1 MKIQK
6 NQEYSYQVGNYLALE
21 HPTYVRRSVDKEL
34 FNALKKGE
42 YCYVLSS
49 PQTGKSSLK
58 IRTIQLLQAENIICI
73 ALDMTRVNNKLLTL
87 EEWYEQIILT
97 LENTFLFP
105 RHFPELWWE
114 EMADLPADERLFIFI
129 EEVLLV
135 NTQNEKIVI
144 FIDEVNDD
152 SVVNSGFSSL
162 GVLIDYC
169 LEERTNNPKFQRL
182 TFALL
187 GKTIPDNLIDRCR
200 FIELNSFKKEEV
212 AHLVQPFKGIVKQP
226 LQVIEKILYWSGGQ
240 PFLTQKLCQIAID
253 YLGERRG
260 EENYNEIAL
269 IEDLVKI
276 CVIENWDSQDYP
288 IHFNKIQN
296 LLLKNIQKSTSH
308 LEIYQQILKH
318 GRLRPPGQDNQ
329 KFKNDAIANNRWEIK
344 ELLRS
349 GVAKINNGFLEVY
362 SPIYAEIFNQEW
374 VQQYLPTVTNSA
386 PQTNPQ
392 ILELNDREKISL
404 MIPDFSNIEVKETN
418 QINNNGLIKPED
430 IPVQKNQNHTEEGRR
445 KKEEGR
451 KKKLLGFE
459 SLSNFKHPVDG
470 GVLNSKEKDNKNNNS
485 NEIQVQPQHELGE
498 ITAQKNQNNPNNIP
512 LQPQQKQQEIPVQ
525 KNLDHRE
532 EGRRK
537 KEEGRKKK
545 WLEFESSS
553 NFKHTIDGGVLN
565 PKEKDN
571 KNNNSN
577 EIQVQPQQELGEI
590 AANKIQNNSN
600 NIQLQSQQK
609 QADKPAKKVNNKVQK
624 KQIIRKK
631 VKTSSNQQNKLKLGA
646 AGLVI
651 VSITAMTVVGW
662 ASKLFKDTQNQ
673 LQRTEYQLEKAQY
686 ELQEAQEGTKLE
698 HKGISA
704 LRKFEIAEIE
714 ALLSAMQVGKEL
726 KELVGGDRPLQY
738 YPATSPIFAL
748 QQILNN
754 IHEKNQIPNVK
765 KITMSPDG
773 QLLATVNNDGTA
785 KILKYS
791 GQSVAQLRG
800 HQGKVSH
807 IKFSPEGN
815 ILATAGDD
823 STVRIWDFL
832 GKQQVELKGHE
843 GQIWQITFSP
853 DGKYIATAGEDGTA
867 RIWNISGKK
876 IATLKKH
883 QGRILDVT
891 FSPDG
896 KYIATAG
903 WDGTARIWNR
913 SGRQLARLRGHKG
926 SVEKVIFSTDGQRLA
941 TAGWDGTIRV
951 WRRSS
956 GKLLTKLKGGEGG
969 IWNVSFSPDGKSL
982 ATAGEDGS
990 VAIWDTSGQV
1000 LSKLPGHQGIVT
1012 SVSFSP
1018 DGERLATA
1026 GSDGSVKIWNKN
1038 GNLLTNLR
1046 GHQGRVWE
1054 VNFDADGQRLL
1065 TLGEDGTGRIWELEG
1080 NYETTLK
1087 GNSDIFGSVI
1097 FSSNSQKLATAAVDG
1112 TARIWDISGKPLAQ
1126 FNGYL
1131 GMFGDMSFSPDGQR
1145 LATAGDSGQGRIW
1158 KISGEELIE
1167 LKGKK
1172 GRAKQIGFSPDG
1184 QRLATVGEDGVA
1196 RIWNNS
1202 GQQLAESKGHNGRV
1216 LDVVFSPDGQYIGTA
1231 GEDGIAKIWDSSFQL
1246 VSELKILSSWV
1257 ESMAFSPSGKYI
1269 VTGDSNGVVKI
1280 WDFSGNQIAD
1290 LKGNIG
1296 SVNNLTF
1303 SADGEQVAS
1312 MGKDGMVRIWDITGR
1327 QLAQFENAKALSLDG
1342 KYVATLVDNNLQLWR
1357 VKGLNDLLK
1366 GSCDWL
1372 QNYFITH
1379 PKVKEDLEICE

>member
-6 NQEYSYQVGNYLALE
+6 NQKYSYQVGNYLASD
-21 HPTYVRRSVDKEL
+21 HPTYVRRSADKEL

-58 IRTIQLLQAENIICI
+58 IRIIQLLQAENIICI
-73 ALDMTRVNNKLLTL
+73 ALDMARVNNQFLTL

-97 LENTFLFP
+97 LEKTFLFP

-152 SVVNSGFSSL
+152 SFVNSGFSSL

-169 LEERTNNPKFQRL
+169 LEKRTNNPRFKRL

-187 GKTIPDNLIDRCR
+187 GTTIPDNLVDRCR

-240 PFLTQKLCQIAID
+240 PFLTQKLCQITIN
-253 YLGERRG
+253 YLGERTG
-260 EENYNEIAL
+260 EENYNDITL
-269 IEDLVKI
+269 VEDLVTI

-288 IHFNKIQN
+288 IHFKKIQN

-308 LEIYQQILKH
+308 LEIYQKILKH

-329 KFKNDAIANNRWEIK
+329 KFKNDAIANHQWEIK

-374 VQQYLPTVTNSA
+374 VQQYLPTVTNFA

-392 ILELNDREKISL
+392 ILELNDRKKISI
-404 MIPDFSNIEVKETN
+404 MESDFSNIEVKETN
-418 QINNNGLIKPED
+418 QINNNGLIIPED
-430 IPVQKNQNHTEEGRR
+430 IPEQKNQNHTEEGRR

-470 GVLNSKEKDNKNNNS
+470 GVLN
-485 NEIQVQPQHELGE
+485 
-498 ITAQKNQNNPNNIP
+498 
-512 LQPQQKQQEIPVQ
+512 
-525 KNLDHRE
+525 
-532 EGRRK
+532 
-537 KEEGRKKK
+537 
-545 WLEFESSS
+545 
-553 NFKHTIDGGVLN
+553 

-590 AANKIQNNSN
+590 AAQKNQNNPN
-600 NIQLQSQQK
+600 NIPLQPQQK
-609 QADKPAKKVNNKVQK
+609 QQEIAAQKNQNNLNNIPLQLQQKQQEIPVQKNQNKVQK
-624 KQIIRKK
+624 NQIIRKK
-631 VKTSSNQQNKLKLGA
+631 VKTSSNQQNKLKLGV

-673 LQRTEYQLEKAQY
+673 LQRTEYQLEKAKY

-698 HKGISA
+698 RKGISA

-714 ALLSAMQVGKEL
+714 ALLSAMQAGKEL
-726 KELVGGDRPLQY
+726 KKLVGGDRPLQY

-807 IKFSPEGN
+807 VKFSPEGN

-823 STVRIWDFL
+823 STVRIWDFQ

-867 RIWNISGKK
+867 RIWDISGKK

-883 QGRILDVT
+883 RGRILDVT
-891 FSPDG
+891 FSPNG
-896 KYIATAG
+896 RYIATAG

-913 SGRQLARLRGHKG
+913 SGRQLARLRGHQG
-926 SVEKVIFSTDGQRLA
+926 SVEKVIFSPDGQRLA
-941 TAGWDGTIRV
+941 TAGWDGTIRI
-951 WRRSS
+951 WQRSS

-969 IWNVSFSPDGKSL
+969 VWNVSFSPDGKSL
-982 ATAGEDGS
+982 ATAGEDGT
-990 VAIWDTSGQV
+990 ALIWDTSGQV

-1046 GHQGRVWE
+1046 GHQGRVWD
-1054 VNFDADGQRLL
+1054 VNFSTDGQRLL
-1065 TLGEDGTGRIWELEG
+1065 TLGEDGTGRIWELED
-1080 NYETTLK
+1080 NHEATLK

-1097 FSSNSQKLATAAVDG
+1097 FSPNSQKLATAAVDG
-1112 TARIWDISGKPLAQ
+1112 TARIWDISGKPLAK

-1167 LKGKK
+1167 LRGKK

-1202 GQQLAESKGHNGRV
+1202 GQQLAE
-1216 LDVVFSPDGQYIGTA
+1216 
-1231 GEDGIAKIWDSSFQL
+1231 
-1246 VSELKILSSWV
+1246 
-1257 ESMAFSPSGKYI
+1257 
-1269 VTGDSNGVVKI
+1269 
-1280 WDFSGNQIAD
+1280 
-1290 LKGNIG
+1290 
-1296 SVNNLTF
+1296 
-1303 SADGEQVAS
+1303 
-1312 MGKDGMVRIWDITGR
+1312 
-1327 QLAQFENAKALSLDG
+1327 
-1342 KYVATLVDNNLQLWR
+1342 
-1357 VKGLNDLLK
+1357 
-1366 GSCDWL
+1366 
-1372 QNYFITH
+1372 
-1379 PKVKEDLEICE
+1379 

>member
-6 NQEYSYQVGNYLALE
+6 NQKYSYQVGNYLASD
-21 HPTYVRRSVDKEL
+21 HPTYVRRSADKEL
-34 FNALKKGE
+34 FNALKAGE

-49 PQTGKSSLK
+49 PKTGKSSLK

-73 ALDMTRVNNKLLTL
+73 DFDMTRVNNKLLTL

-97 LENTFLFP
+97 LEKTFLFP

-114 EMADLPADERLFIFI
+114 EMADLPADERLFTFI

-135 NTQNEKIVI
+135 NTQKEKIVI
-144 FIDEVNDD
+144 FIDEVNDE

-169 LEERTNNPKFQRL
+169 LEQRTNNPKFKRL

-187 GKTIPDNLIDRCR
+187 GTTIPDNLIDRCR
-200 FIELNSFKKEEV
+200 YIELNSFKKEEV
-212 AHLVQPFKGIVKQP
+212 THLAQPFKGIVKQP

-240 PFLTQKLCQIAID
+240 PFLTQKLCQIAIN

-269 IEDLVKI
+269 VEDLVEI
-276 CVIENWDSQDYP
+276 CIIENWDSQDYP

-296 LLLKNIQKSTSH
+296 LLLKNIQKSISH

-329 KFKNDAIANNRWEIK
+329 KFKNDAIANNKWEIK

-349 GVAKINNGFLEVY
+349 GVAKINHGFLEVY

-374 VQQYLPTVTNSA
+374 VQQYLPTVTNFA

-392 ILELNDREKISL
+392 ILELNDQEKMPL
-404 MIPDFSNIEVKETN
+404 MIPDFSNEEGRRKKEEGRNKKWMGTQTPTN
-418 QINNNGLIKPED
+418 YQYPVDGGILNPKEKDNKNNNPNEIQVQQQHELGEITA
-430 IPVQKNQNHTEEGRR
+430 QKNQNHIGEGRR

-470 GVLNSKEKDNKNNNS
+470 GVLN
-485 NEIQVQPQHELGE
+485 
-498 ITAQKNQNNPNNIP
+498 
-512 LQPQQKQQEIPVQ
+512 
-525 KNLDHRE
+525 
-532 EGRRK
+532 
-537 KEEGRKKK
+537 
-545 WLEFESSS
+545 
-553 NFKHTIDGGVLN
+553 

-571 KNNNSN
+571 KNNNPN
-577 EIQVQPQQELGEI
+577 EIQVQQQQELGEI
-590 AANKIQNNSN
+590 TAHKIQNNSN

-609 QADKPAKKVNNKVQK
+609 QADKPAQKNQNKVQK
-624 KQIIRKK
+624 KQVIRKK
-631 VKTSSNQQNKLKLGA
+631 VKTSSNQQNQLKLGV

-651 VSITAMTVVGW
+651 VSITAMTVVTW

-673 LQRTEYQLEKAQY
+673 LQRAEYQLEKAQY

-714 ALLSAMQVGKEL
+714 ALLSAMQAGKEL

-785 KILKYS
+785 RILKYS

-807 IKFSPEGN
+807 VKFSPQGE

-823 STVRIWDFL
+823 STVRIWDFQ

-843 GQIWQITFSP
+843 GQIWQITFSS

-883 QGRILDVT
+883 KGRILDVT

-896 KYIATAG
+896 RYIATAG

-913 SGRQLARLRGHKG
+913 AGRQLARLRGHKG
-926 SVEKVIFSTDGQRLA
+926 SVEKVIFSPDSQRLA
-941 TAGWDGTIRV
+941 TAGWDGTIRI

-969 IWNVSFSPDGKSL
+969 VWNVSFSPDGNSL
-982 ATAGEDGS
+982 ATAGEDGT
-990 VAIWDTSGQV
+990 ALIWDTSGQV

-1026 GSDGSVKIWNKN
+1026 GSDGSVKIWNNN

-1054 VNFDADGQRLL
+1054 VNFSADGQVLL
-1065 TLGEDGTGRIWELEG
+1065 TLGEDGTGRTWELEG
-1080 NYETTLK
+1080 NHEATLQ
-1087 GNSDIFGSVI
+1087 GNSDIFGSVS

-1131 GMFGDMSFSPDGQR
+1131 GMFGDMSFSPDAQR

-1202 GQQLAESKGHNGRV
+1202 GQQLAELKGHNGRV

-1246 VSELKILSSWV
+1246 VSELKILSSWI
-1257 ESMAFSPSGKYI
+1257 ESMAFSSSGKYI

-1290 LKGNIG
+1290 LKGNIN

-1327 QLAQFENAKALSLDG
+1327 QLAQFENAKALSVDG
-1342 KYVATLVDNNLQLWR
+1342 KYVATLVDNDLQLWR

-1372 QNYFITH
+1372 QDYFITH
-1379 PKVKEDLEICE
+1379 PKVKEDLEICDN

>member
-21 HPTYVRRSVDKEL
+21 HPTYVRRSADKEL

-73 ALDMTRVNNKLLTL
+73 ALDMTRVNNKLLTI

-97 LENTFLFP
+97 LEKTFLFP

-114 EMADLPADERLFIFI
+114 EMAYLPGDERLFIFI

-144 FIDEVNDD
+144 FIDEVNDE

-169 LEERTNNPKFQRL
+169 IEQRTNNPKFQRL

-187 GKTIPDNLIDRCR
+187 GTTIPDNLIDRCR
-200 FIELNSFKKEEV
+200 YIELNSFKKEEV
-212 AHLVQPFKGIVKQP
+212 AHLAQLFKGIVKKP

-329 KFKNDAIANNRWEIK
+329 KFKNDAIANHQWEIK
-344 ELLRS
+344 ELLKS
-349 GVAKINNGFLEVY
+349 GVAKVNHGFLEVY
-362 SPIYAEIFNQEW
+362 SPIYAEIFDREW
-374 VQQYLPTVTNSA
+374 VQQYLPTVTNFA

-404 MIPDFSNIEVKETN
+404 MVSDFSN
-418 QINNNGLIKPED
+418 
-430 IPVQKNQNHTEEGRR
+430 EEGRR

-451 KKKLLGFE
+451 
-459 SLSNFKHPVDG
+459 N
-470 GVLNSKEKDNKNNNS
+470 
-485 NEIQVQPQHELGE
+485 
-498 ITAQKNQNNPNNIP
+498 
-512 LQPQQKQQEIPVQ
+512 
-525 KNLDHRE
+525 
-532 EGRRK
+532 
-537 KEEGRKKK
+537 KK
-545 WLEFESSS
+545 WIGTQTLT
-553 NFKHTIDGGVLN
+553 NYQNPVDGGVLN

-577 EIQVQPQQELGEI
+577 EIQVQQQHELGEI
-590 AANKIQNNSN
+590 TAHKNQNNFHNIPLKLLEKQQEKPVQKNQNNPN
-600 NIQLQSQQK
+600 NIPLKLLEKQQE
-609 QADKPAKKVNNKVQK
+609 KPTEKINNKVQK
-624 KQIIRKK
+624 KQIVRKK
-631 VKTSSNQQNKLKLGA
+631 VKTSSNQQNKLKLGV

-662 ASKLFKDTQNQ
+662 ATKLFKDTQNQ
-673 LQRTEYQLEKAQY
+673 LQRAEYQLEKAQY

-698 HKGISA
+698 HKGITA

-714 ALLSAMQVGKEL
+714 ALLSAMQAGKEL

-1026 GSDGSVKIWNKN
+1026 GSDGSVKIWNNN
-1038 GNLLTNLR
+1038 GNLLANLR

-1054 VNFDADGQRLL
+1054 VNFNADGQRLL
-1065 TLGEDGTGRIWELEG
+1065 TLGEDGTGRIWSLEG
-1080 NYETTLK
+1080 NHETTLQ
-1087 GNSDIFGSVI
+1087 GNSDIFGSVS

-1372 QNYFITH
+1372 QDYFITH
-1379 PKVKEDLEICE
+1379 PKVKDDLEICDM

>member
-21 HPTYVRRSVDKEL
+21 HPTYVRRSADKEL

-49 PQTGKSSLK
+49 QQTGKSSLK

-144 FIDEVNDD
+144 FIDEVNDE

-187 GKTIPDNLIDRCR
+187 GTTIPDNLVDRYR
-200 FIELNSFKKEEV
+200 FIELKSFKKEEV
-212 AHLVQPFKGIVKQP
+212 AHLAQPFKGIVKQP

-240 PFLTQKLCQIAID
+240 PFLMQKLCQITMD
-253 YLGERRG
+253 YLGERKE
-260 EENYNEIAL
+260 EENYNDIDL
-269 IEDLVKI
+269 VEDLVKI

-288 IHFNKIQN
+288 IHFKKIQN
-296 LLLKNIQKSTSH
+296 LLLKNIEKSTSH

-318 GRLRPPGQDNQ
+318 RRLKSSGQDNQ
-329 KFKNDAIANNRWEIK
+329 KFKNDAIANNKWEIK

-349 GVAKINNGFLEVY
+349 GVAKINRGFLEVY

-374 VQQYLPTVTNSA
+374 VQQYLPTVTTA

-404 MIPDFSNIEVKETN
+404 MASDFSNEEGRRKKEEGRKKKWIGTQTLN
-418 QINNNGLIKPED
+418 NYQHPIDGGVLNPKEKDNKNNNSNEIQVQQQHELGEITE
-430 IPVQKNQNHTEEGRR
+430 QKNQNQIEEGRR

-459 SLSNFKHPVDG
+459 SLSNFKHPVDD
-470 GVLNSKEKDNKNNNS
+470 E
-485 NEIQVQPQHELGE
+485 
-498 ITAQKNQNNPNNIP
+498 
-512 LQPQQKQQEIPVQ
+512 
-525 KNLDHRE
+525 
-532 EGRRK
+532 
-537 KEEGRKKK
+537 
-545 WLEFESSS
+545 
-553 NFKHTIDGGVLN
+553 VLN

-571 KNNNSN
+571 KNNNPN
-577 EIQVQPQQELGEI
+577 EIQVQPQLDLGEI
-590 AANKIQNNSN
+590 RVQKNQNNPN
-600 NIQLQSQQK
+600 EIQVQLQQK
-609 QADKPAKKVNNKVQK
+609 QQEIPVQKNQNKVQK
-624 KQIIRKK
+624 KQVVRKK
-631 VKTSSNQQNKLKLGA
+631 IKTSSNQQNKLKLGL

-651 VSITAMTVVGW
+651 VSITAMTVVVW

-673 LQRTEYQLEKAQY
+673 LQRAEYQLEKAQY

-714 ALLSAMQVGKEL
+714 ALLSAMQAGKEL

-754 IHEKNQIPNVK
+754 IHEKNQIPNIK

-807 IKFSPEGN
+807 VKFSPKGN

-823 STVRIWDFL
+823 GTARIWDFL
-832 GKQQVELKGHE
+832 GKQQVELTGHE

-853 DGKYIATAGEDGTA
+853 DGKYIVTAGEDGTA
-867 RIWNISGKK
+867 RIWDISGKK

-883 QGRILDVT
+883 RGRILDVT

-896 KYIATAG
+896 RYIATAG

-913 SGRQLARLRGHKG
+913 SGRQLARLRGHQG
-926 SVEKVIFSTDGQRLA
+926 SVEKVIFSPDGQRLA
-941 TAGWDGTIRV
+941 TAGWDGTIRI

-969 IWNVSFSPDGKSL
+969 VWNVSFSPDGKSL
-982 ATAGEDGS
+982 ATAGEDGT
-990 VAIWDTSGQV
+990 ALIWDTSGQV

-1026 GSDGSVKIWNKN
+1026 GSDGSVKIWNNN

-1054 VNFDADGQRLL
+1054 VNFSADGQVLL
-1065 TLGEDGTGRIWELEG
+1065 TLGEDGTGRTWELED
-1080 NYETTLK
+1080 NHDATLR
-1087 GNSDIFGSVI
+1087 GNSDIFGSVS

-1202 GQQLAESKGHNGRV
+1202 GQQLAELKGHNGRV

-1246 VSELKILSSWV
+1246 VSELKILSSWI

-1327 QLAQFENAKALSLDG
+1327 QLAQFENAKALSVDG

-1372 QNYFITH
+1372 QDYFITH
-1379 PKVKEDLEICE
+1379 PKVKEDLEICDM